1 MVVLGGH
8 LPGRSHG
15 GPYAG
20 VLGQAPVDAGT
31 LHTQVVSFVT
41 LTTGVALI
49 VALLNF
55 LPALSLGP
63 LADGLLG

>member
-1 MVVLGGH
+1 MT
-8 LPGRSHG
+8 
-15 GPYAG
+15 
-20 VLGQAPVDAGT
+20 AGT
-31 LHTQVVSFVT
+31 LRTQGVSFVV
-41 LTTGVALI
+41 LATGGALI

>member
-1 MVVLGGH
+1 M
-8 LPGRSHG
+8 
-15 GPYAG
+15 
-20 VLGQAPVDAGT
+20 
-31 LHTQVVSFVT
+31 T